1 MKKDQRKEQ
10 STAALAKSHLAFVL
24 ALALATVATGS
35 AAQLFIH
42 VTSSTIRFLKKKK
55 KRHILKNVLSVL
67 NYDSVVVVV
76 E

>member
-42 VTSSTIRFLKKKK
+42 ATSSTIRFFKEKKINKKK
-55 KRHILKNVLSVL
+55 L
-67 NYDSVVVVV
+67 DTF
-76 E
+76 